1 MAVWSEATVTRVWA
15 GLAWRVRPPT
25 SSFPP
30 VFLGLLLLLYLI
42 FNSFFSSRHNGT
54 ACLWSGVII
63 SLSGSCHGAAGGVW
77 LWLCCVVKRGWHIFV
92 WSLLVTPPNWCK
104 KKLKKKKPTKKQKQK
119 HTQKNCILLFQ
130 TLLFLIIKLENCV
143 FFILVSSLHSLVS
156 SFYFQGKI
164 CFEFFNFF
172 LTRKGRAMGWGGHKG
187 HRPQN
192 EAVTPCPALGPTN
205 QLPFP

>member
-1 MAVWSEATVTRVWA
+1 MVLRVSEVVWSSHWAAAATGQRVVCDCGCAVWWNVV
-15 GLAWRVRPPT
+15 G
-25 SSFPP
+25 
-30 VFLGLLLLLYLI
+30 
-42 FNSFFSSRHNGT
+42 
-54 ACLWSGVII
+54 I
-63 SLSGSCHGAAGGVW
+63 SLFEVCWWLHQTGV
-77 LWLCCVVKRGWHIFV
+77 
-92 WSLLVTPPNWCK
+92 K
-104 KKLKKKKPTKKQKQK
+104 KNSKKKKNPTKKQKQK